1 MSWPTMVLDDGILSE
16 EAYSLL
22 WASVLFLLEQILS
35 YLKIFSLIFLNMN
48 FKKFPGSLSWENCLT
63 A

>member
-22 WASVLFLLEQILS
+22 WASVLFLIEQILW
-35 YLKIFSLIFLNMN
+35 YLKIFSLIFLNVN
-48 FKKFPGSLSWENCLT
+48 FKKFPGSLSWENSLT